1 MARTCIVLAMDYILA
16 MLYFVLSA
24 GNILYFSP
32 QIQKTIL
39 TQTPLAGEMALVCQ
53 KRKGWEKQLQMIILS
68 SMKFF
73 ICRASKSGAADS
85 WPSSDDDEELD
96 LSPKVFLSSSE

>member
-1 MARTCIVLAMDYILA
+1 MAKQCIVLAMDYILA

-53 KRKGWEKQLQMIILS
+53 KRK
-68 SMKFF
+68 
-73 ICRASKSGAADS
+73 R
-85 WPSSDDDEELD
+85 
-96 LSPKVFLSSSE
+96 

>member
-1 MARTCIVLAMDYILA
+1 MTRKCIALAMDYFLA

-24 GNILYFSP
+24 GNLLYFSS

-53 KRKGWEKQLQMIILS
+53 KRKG
-68 SMKFF
+68 
-73 ICRASKSGAADS
+73 
-85 WPSSDDDEELD
+85 
-96 LSPKVFLSSSE
+96 